1 MGDVHHEVVEHFGSY
16 ILKQKDYPILL
27 GQSAK
32 KYKSAAAAYKALE
45 EMYPDSAEAKATAA
59 AGTVAKYSKLGSDED
74 GWAVFKNGR
83 QLKDGLTAEAADKYI
98 EKSKAADAKKL
109 SKK

>member
-1 MGDVHHEVVEHFGSY
+1 MQHEVVEDRGSY
-16 ILKQKDYPILL
+16 ILKQKNFPLIL

-45 EMYPDSAEAKATAA
+45 EMYPDSIEVKALVA
-59 AGTVAKYSKLGSDED
+59 AGTAPKYGKLGSDEA
-74 GWAVFKNGR
+74 GWAVFKNNR
-83 QLKDGLTAEAADKYI
+83 MLKDGLTAEAAEKYI

-109 SKK
+109 AKK